1 MTGTPFQTRAAR
13 PLRVVLQCRLS
24 SSRLPAKVLLP
35 LAGIPIAVLA
45 AKRAMRGGHDVVLA
59 TSDEASDDLLAR
71 EAAHHGVP
79 VCRGP
84 LDNVL
89 ARFLIATED
98 LPAEALCVRLTG
110 DNSFPDGDF
119 IDTLVEMMETHGLS
133 YVAHGGN
140 RTQLPYGMAAEVFE
154 VGALRAAAA
163 ATEDPFDLEHVTPWI
178 RRHHAPARM
187 PAFPGL
193 DRDWGHLRATVDTFD
208 DYRRVGA
215 VFADVEDPVN
225 VPWQDL
231 VTRLQAQSEAPK
243 FHVLQ
248 RPGGPA
254 GMVLGTV
261 QLGVAYGRANTAGLP
276 SDAEARAIVH
286 DAIRHGV
293 TEIDTARAYGQS
305 EARLGRILARGWA
318 SQVRVLTKLD
328 PLAGLTAASAPD
340 LIETRV
346 RNSVLSSLLALD
358 LKKLPVLMLH
368 RADHLVLAEGAVMA
382 ALETLQAEG
391 RIGTL
396 GVSVQGPG
404 ELAQV
409 LAEPRITHVQLPCNL
424 LDWRWRDLAPQI
436 EARSDLRVHVRS
448 AYLQGLLT
456 PADPARWP
464 AIEGVDAA
472 DLVARLTALA
482 ADLGRRDCRDLCLAY
497 LRGLPWIDGVVV
509 GVETRTQLADN
520 LELFRRPALSADEA
534 AVVETAL
541 LRVPE
546 ALLDPAG
553 WPRNVRGV

>member
-1 MTGTPFQTRAAR
+1 MTGTPSPIRSAR

-35 LAGIPIAVLA
+35 LAGLPIAVLA

-59 TSDEASDDLLAR
+59 TSDETSDDLLAR
-71 EAAHHGVP
+71 EAARHGVP

-89 ARFLIATED
+89 GRFLIATED
-98 LPAEALCVRLTG
+98 LPDEALCVRLTG
-110 DNSFPDGDF
+110 DNSFPDGEF
-119 IDTLVEMMETHGLS
+119 IDTLVDLMETHGLS
-133 YVAHGGN
+133 YAAHGGN

-163 ATEDPFDLEHVTPWI
+163 ATEVPFDLEHVTPWI
-178 RRHHAPARM
+178 RRQHAPARM

-215 VFADVEDPVN
+215 VFAEVEDPVAA
-225 VPWQDL
+225 PWQDL
-231 VTRLQAQSEAPK
+231 VTRLQAHSASPK

-248 RPGGPA
+248 TPGGPA

-261 QLGVAYGRANTAGLP
+261 QLGLAYGRANTAGLP

-286 DAIRHGV
+286 EAIRHGV
-293 TEIDTARAYGQS
+293 AEIDTARAYGQS

-328 PLAGLTAASAPD
+328 PLTGLTDASAPE
-340 LIETRV
+340 LIAARV

-358 LKKLPVLMLH
+358 LKTLPVLMLH
-368 RADHLVLAEGAVMA
+368 RADHLGLAEGAVIT
-382 ALETLQAEG
+382 ALEALQAEG
-391 RIGTL
+391 RVGAL
-396 GVSVQGPG
+396 GVSVQAPG

-436 EARSDLRVHVRS
+436 EARPDLRVHVRS

-464 AIEGVDAA
+464 AIEGVEAA

-482 ADLGRRDCRDLCLAY
+482 ADLDRRDCRDLCLAY
-497 LRGLPWIDGVVV
+497 LRGQPWIDGVVV
-509 GVETRTQLADN
+509 GVETRAQLADN
-520 LELFRRPALSADEA
+520 LELFRRPALGPEEIARVDAD
-534 AVVETAL
+534 L
-541 LRVPE
+541 PRVPA

-553 WPRNVRGV
+553 WPRAGE

>member
-1 MTGTPFQTRAAR
+1 MTARPSQTSDSR

-35 LAGIPIAVLA
+35 LAGMPIAVLA

-71 EAAHHGVP
+71 EAARHGVP

-89 ARFLIATED
+89 GRFLIATED
-98 LPAEALCVRLTG
+98 LPDAALCVRLTG

-119 IDTLVEMMETHGLS
+119 IDTLVTLMQAHGLR
-133 YVAHGGN
+133 YAAHGGN

-163 ATEDPFDLEHVTPWI
+163 ATENPFDLEHVTPWI
-178 RRHHAPARM
+178 RRQHAPARM

-225 VPWQDL
+225 VPWQEL
-231 VTRLQAQSEAPK
+231 VTRLQAQAEAPE

-254 GMVLGTV
+254 GLVLGTV
-261 QLGVAYGRANTAGLP
+261 QLGLAYGRANTAGLP
-276 SDAEARAIVH
+276 DDAEAGGIVH

-293 TEIDTARAYGQS
+293 AEIDTARAYGQS
-305 EARLGRILARGWA
+305 ETRLGRILARGWA

-328 PLAGLTAASAPD
+328 PLAGLTEASPAELIAA
-340 LIETRV
+340 RV

-358 LKKLPVLMLH
+358 LKQLPVLMLH
-368 RADHLVLAEGAVMA
+368 RADHLELAGGAVMS
-382 ALETLQAEG
+382 TLDA
-391 RIGTL
+391 L
-396 GVSVQGPG
+396 GVSVQAPE
-404 ELAQV
+404 ELTRV
-409 LAEPRITHVQLPCNL
+409 LAEPRISHVQLPCNL
-424 LDWRWRDLAPQI
+424 LDWRWRELAPRI
-436 EARSDLRVHVRS
+436 KARSDLRVHVRS

-464 AIEGVDAA
+464 AIDGVEAA
-472 DLVARLTALA
+472 DLVASLTALA
-482 ADLGRRDCRDLCLAY
+482 ADLDRRDCRDLCLAY

-509 GVETRTQLADN
+509 GVETRAQLADN
-520 LELFRRPALSADEA
+520 LALFRRPALSPEEIATVDA
-534 AVVETAL
+534 RL
-541 LRVPE
+541 PRVPA

-553 WPRNVRGV
+553 WPRAAE

>member
-1 MTGTPFQTRAAR
+1 MTARPSQTSDSR

-35 LAGIPIAVLA
+35 LAGMPIAVLA

-71 EAAHHGVP
+71 EAARHGVP

-89 ARFLIATED
+89 GRFLIATED
-98 LPAEALCVRLTG
+98 LPDAALCVRLTG

-119 IDTLVEMMETHGLS
+119 IDTLVTLMQAHGLR
-133 YVAHGGN
+133 YAAHGGN

-163 ATEDPFDLEHVTPWI
+163 ATENPFDLEHVTPWI
-178 RRHHAPARM
+178 RRQHAPARM

-225 VPWQDL
+225 VPWQEL
-231 VTRLQAQSEAPK
+231 VTRLQAQAEAPE

-254 GMVLGTV
+254 GLVLGTV
-261 QLGVAYGRANTAGLP
+261 QLGLAYGRANTAGLP
-276 SDAEARAIVH
+276 DDAEAGGIVH

-293 TEIDTARAYGQS
+293 AEIDTARAYGQS
-305 EARLGRILARGWA
+305 ETRLGRILARGWA

-328 PLAGLTAASAPD
+328 PLAGLTEASPAELIAA
-340 LIETRV
+340 RV

-358 LKKLPVLMLH
+358 LKQLPVLMLH
-368 RADHLVLAEGAVMA
+368 RADHLELAGGAVMST
-382 ALETLQAEG
+382 LEALQAEG
-391 RIGTL
+391 RIGAL
-396 GVSVQGPG
+396 GVSVQAPE
-404 ELAQV
+404 ELTRV
-409 LAEPRITHVQLPCNL
+409 LAEPRISHVQLPCNL
-424 LDWRWRDLAPQI
+424 LDWRWRELAPRI
-436 EARSDLRVHVRS
+436 KARSDLRVHVRS

-464 AIEGVDAA
+464 AIDGVEAA
-472 DLVARLTALA
+472 DLVASLTALA
-482 ADLGRRDCRDLCLAY
+482 ADLDRRDCRDLCLAY

-509 GVETRTQLADN
+509 GVETRAQLADN
-520 LELFRRPALSADEA
+520 LALFRRPALSPEEIATVDA
-534 AVVETAL
+534 RL
-541 LRVPE
+541 PRVPA

-553 WPRNVRGV
+553 WPRAAE